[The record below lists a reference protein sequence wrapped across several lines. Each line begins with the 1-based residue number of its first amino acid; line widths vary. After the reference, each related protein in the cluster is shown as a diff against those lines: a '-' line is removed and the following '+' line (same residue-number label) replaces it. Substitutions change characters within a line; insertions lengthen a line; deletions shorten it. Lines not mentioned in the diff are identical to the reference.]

1 MFKIKWLVLIFLL
14 PIYAFGSLNAVDKAY
29 FVHKNIM
36 DNGGF
41 ENGLSRWSASAG
53 TLAVVTS
60 GTNLLTG
67 GVSSTWDAAAL
78 NDTFSYNEIVIPKSL
93 YGKNGQGFCNIKTPS
108 GISTH
113 KLQVTDGTDVI
124 SEDTIVAGIYS
135 VQNSVNFVFPTSGN
149 IVLRLEA
156 QKDEPLIAIDDCY
169 LGAAVN
175 ISNALVTNSS
185 ELRMTGSSGRG
196 STNTAVMEYTTTALD
211 NDPQNAYTLTNNSVD
226 GTLITMNKAGYVSI
240 QATLLRSTSNEMFLT
255 KNPASYTSISPG
267 ITEILSAFTGNL
279 NMAGTMNVSW
289 TGSVVAGDVLAVI
302 LDSDPGAGNSNNLT
316 MLFTDAPAL
325 KSFTPDVTAMSWSGY
340 FDSTCSFSNTGATLD
355 DPAADASCALVQRTN
370 SNFGTVTAV
379 AGILPQI
386 SILPKRAGVYN
397 VCATL
402 GVSSGTTI
410 VATFRLL
417 ADSTTLGD
425 IAVWQQ
431 AGSPTNASFCALAT
445 LSDVSAKVLKIQSAA
460 SSGSVAI
467 TSVGV
472 STSAIEWTIY
482 PVSQQLPAPL
492 LVNSVV
498 SSYAGVMATERVY
511 ITQPAGVPTVSEEF
525 GDWINGAP
533 TDNALGDFTLT
544 FNAGIFSS
552 KPHCQCTVEA
562 GATNDGTTC
571 FIDTTT
577 TGTSTTMRFQTH
589 DSASAAEDEN
599 VYIECTGPR

>member
-78 NDTFSYNEIVIPKSL
+78 NDTLSYNAITIPNGLK
-93 YGKNGQGFCNIKTPS
+93 GKNGLGYCSIQTPS
-108 GISTH
+108 GTATH
-113 KLQVTDGTDVI
+113 KIQIYDGSNVL
-124 SEDTIVAGIYS
+124 SEDDVVSSTSPVKSSASFI
-135 VQNSVNFVFPTSGN
+135 FPSSGT
-149 IVLRLEA
+149 VTLRLEA
-156 QKDEPLIAIDDCY
+156 QANEPLIAIDDCY
-169 LGAAVN
+169 LGAA
-175 ISNALVTNSS
+175 
-185 ELRMTGSSGRG
+185 
-196 STNTAVMEYTTTALD
+196 D
-211 NDPQNAYTLTNNSVD
+211 NLFYGKPQDSFSATVD
-226 GTLITMNKAGYVSI
+226 GTVSPSTVSKENYNWLDGNCTRSGTGLYNCPFVAGIFTTAPNCFSDASSTGTSQYCRTTTVS
-240 QATLLRSTSNEMFLT
+240 STSVDILCA
-255 KNPASYTSISPG
+255 ASTSAAAVNSVF
-267 ITEILSAFTGNL
+267 ELSCQKTG
-279 NMAGTMNVSW
+279 VD
-289 TGSVVAGDVLAVI
+289 SVELI
-302 LDSDPGAGNSNNLT
+302 
-316 MLFTDAPAL
+316 
-325 KSFTPDVTAMSWSGY
+325 KPDTTAMSWSGRHGNDCVWQRSSATY
-340 FDSTCSFSNTGATLD
+340 GLASGDATCTFAE
-355 DPAADASCALVQRTN
+355 RTN
-370 SNFGTVTAV
+370 TNFGTVTSASDGNNQPGITFTPKKAGKYFACVKGQVV
-379 AGILPQI
+379 A
-386 SILPKRAGVYN
+386 S
-397 VCATL
+397 
-402 GVSSGTTI
+402 
-410 VATFRLL
+410 
-417 ADSTTLGD
+417 
-425 IAVWQQ
+425 
-431 AGSPTNASFCALAT
+431 NAS
-445 LSDVSAKVLKIQSAA
+445 A
-460 SSGSVAI
+460 SSGVLFTDGTNVIAEDSQAYTDAAQRTTFTLCGIVSVSSVAPVTLQVESKAAAGNI
-467 TSVGV
+467 DLGPGTKGESNLDW
-472 STSAIEWTIY
+472 SIFAID
-482 PVSQQLPAPL
+482 QQLPAPV

-498 SSYAGVMATERVY
+498 SSYAGVLATERVY

-589 DSASAAEDEN
+589 DSASAGEDEN